1 MNEPDRSRRVARRF
15 ARGAPFAA
23 AALLAALLLAM
34 GAPRQEAP
42 GYTDTPLLPDGKW
55 HVHDS
60 RRPQPPVVAP
70 AAADAA
76 SFARPPADAIVL
88 FDGKDLSKWRGADGG
103 PARWKVADGCFEVN
117 GGGDV
122 ETIDAFGDCQLHLEW
137 SEPTPPSGD
146 SQGRGNS
153 GLFLMQRYEVQILDC
168 FQNRTYPDGQ
178 TGALYGQWPP
188 QVNACRP
195 PGEWQSYDIVFE
207 APRFEGDRV
216 AAPARVT
223 VIHNG
228 VVLHHAKELLGATAH
243 REVAAYA
250 SHAAALPL
258 RLQDHGN
265 PVRFRNVWVRPLRP
279 YDAERASR

>member
-1 MNEPDRSRRVARRF
+1 MNEPARPRH
-15 ARGAPFAA
+15 AA
-23 AALLAALLLAM
+23 LAALLVAI
-34 GAPRQEAP
+34 AVPRQEAP
-42 GYTDTPLLPDGKW
+42 GYTDTPLLPGSKW
-55 HVHDS
+55 CVHDS
-60 RRPQPPVVAP
+60 RRPQPPVVTP
-70 AAADAA
+70 GAADAA
-76 SFARPPADAIVL
+76 SFARPPSDALVL
-88 FDGKDLSKWRGADGG
+88 FDGHDLSKWRAANGG
-103 PARWKVADGCFEVN
+103 PAGWKVADGCFEVN
-117 GGGDV
+117 GSGDV
-122 ETIDAFGDCQLHLEW
+122 ETLDAFGDCQLHLEW
-137 SEPTPPSGD
+137 CEPTPPSGD

-153 GLFLMQRYEVQILDC
+153 GLYFMQRYEVQILDC
-168 FQNRTYPDGQ
+168 FQNKTYPDGQ

-216 AAPARVT
+216 VAPARVT

-243 REVAAYA
+243 RALAAYA
-250 SHAAALPL
+250 PHAAALPL

-279 YDAERASR
+279 YDAERAAR